1 MSVKKQDCSRDSRYT
16 RLASTSEP
24 TFYKVNNLDY
34 LPNVLPGYSISS
46 QYTWGIFKRGY
57 ILWKY
62 SCRGDTL
69 KSFID
74 SRADLD

>member
-1 MSVKKQDCSRDSRYT
+1 MSVKKVDCSRDLRYT
-16 RLASTSEP
+16 RLASASEP
-24 TFYKVNNLDY
+24 SFYKVNNLDN
-34 LPNVLPGYSISS
+34 LPNILPGYSISG

-62 SCRGDTL
+62 NCRGDTL